1 MPEDFQVE
9 GIVLPVTERRE
20 GSDSTDTDESS
31 DDAETPGVAANTQ
44 QYNVQRMASRRSP
57 PSAAYSEWTRDF
69 DFGPP
74 PRKLSTSLF
83 LRMLCT
89 NNAACCG
96 WLILMPLFCISMLFM
111 SLEGLENAGRLML
124 LASSNT
130 ALANAT
136 DIVRTPLNVSM
147 GDVEVCSYSYL
158 FNTQGGKSV
167 QGECF
172 GECTRSPSKL
182 TTYSTFEPSASV
194 LAGMRPLLSPMSNLV
209 FYMCFQSIGLLVV
222 CMGLVRGRALARMF
236 SSCVVTGAALTKYS
250 TEVIT
255 LPNGEESHKKAYC
268 REYRLTFEIKTT
280 NGTVHEVERTHRT
293 AMVPDVPTPDIA
305 SATSGYERVM
315 YDPDN
320 PQLYIFMEECFLV
333 TPGRVMRDGSLE
345 CRFSLHVCLLEAF
358 MVVVVVLDF
367 IVGVT
372 ILSYIVF
379 YYLRGLNLPRVG
391 HY

>member
-9 GIVLPVTERRE
+9 GIVLSVTERQE
-20 GSDSTDTDESS
+20 GSDSTLTTLT
-31 DDAETPGVAANTQ
+31 TPGVAANTQ
-44 QYNVQRMASRRSP
+44 QYNVQRMASRKLP
-57 PSAAYSEWTRDF
+57 PSEWTRDF

>member
-9 GIVLPVTERRE
+9 GIVLSVTERQE
-20 GSDSTDTDESS
+20 GSDSTLTTLT
-31 DDAETPGVAANTQ
+31 TPGVAANTQ